1 MHERFFAQ
9 KGKDRRDPKDDMYLA
24 LAVSGS
30 ATCIVSGDSDLLELN
45 PFRGIPI
52 INARAFLDLEL

>member
-24 LAVSGS
+24 L